1 MKRNIAKYIVGIV
14 CLLCCSST
22 VGWGQTY
29 TIKENTSKNNRSSVH
44 TRTQTIY
51 VNKSRTLYIPEM
63 RINDASATSNRDYA
77 WYVHWYGHSA
87 TKSRIAG
94 TNITVTEQYAKDR
107 GGENYDADG
116 KDTFTGTN
124 KYKSDLRS
132 CTDGLFWYE
141 GFGTNNTSDPT
152 NVLNKEK
159 DTNDYFLHLATCA
172 AAITYTAPDKLI
184 EDSLICDVSSYRNYS
199 INTTNKTFTEP
210 TLLKRYKYVIK
221 PASVCADKLKTG
233 PLETYTIDFPE
244 GSNTVN
250 FSMLSVPENY
260 FWYNT
265 NGNLTQGATFWY
277 SINETEYKVFD
288 HDQVQQ
294 VDLSKFKE
302 AVTINVKAKN
312 SNENWAACPILATY
326 IFNPK
331 KGTGFLLESEVT
343 DSRKPENFPDL
354 YEEIAYVDF
363 DESNTVGDL
372 KVENNISGTPLKQ
385 DQTVYGFM
393 YKDLSSARIYVTSA
407 QNQYGLYR
415 SANEPNVSQNNIDY
429 SGYNSAYTYGYLWIP
444 TIAKDGANDLYKNTV
459 LYDRTYMKTKSKY
472 GFFYYIDASDD
483 PGTLVNIPISGQV
496 CDNTELTITF
506 WLADMTRAYELN
518 GSYPL
523 APNINL
529 ILKGTNTEGEEVIL
543 HQFTSGDAKTE
554 LKIYGSNTKKINH
567 YLMQWQQ
574 LCYSLIIDANK
585 IAGCSDIRLEVQNN
599 EPHTDGADYAIDD
612 LRIYKSLPNIQV
624 QRQDACTA
632 STLLV
637 SLDYPTL
644 LRNMGWNLNA
654 NVLEDVDLSD
664 PFYRKHRYGL
674 MGENPYASVDRSNY
688 GNVYSA
694 FVDGEGNWVTIN
706 KSLEDDPAL
715 VKLGLHKS
723 YRAVIQTDLN
733 TATEI
738 LTPSTQEEAL
748 KSEIILNVR
757 AMNDYNADL
766 FPRNENGNLIP
777 AYYTETTKPID
788 FIDLKPFVKSGTPT
802 LNGIYTGDWEVNI
815 DAILADP
822 AEYERTVV
830 AFYKALQIPRIR
842 CSWTNSDKSIVYLK
856 AIDVFNSDLKY
867 VGEVYYD
874 EQGNKQTADGKYS
887 VVLFRPTDLA
897 NGDATVNVN
906 DPCTLKSPFV
916 VKPSITITVTP
927 TSEYNQTNCSGN
939 IRTFEAQL
947 WVEKEDGS
955 FVDFAS
961 VYSSGYTFDWFL
973 GSEEDYN
980 KINPDG
986 YSSLH
991 ALIIAYRNSKSN
1003 STDPLSA
1010 SEIQGSSLSETNK
1023 KLLIGLLGD
1032 GETEPLLV
1040 TGKEVS
1046 LRWVQYIMAMPYAPD
1061 HQSEDGNINYS
1072 FCTKPQQLVLDG
1084 EWDVPELAVGF
1095 PEIEYPINDVPLRL
1109 GLRHIAEGK
1118 KLSDIPIQNDIN
1130 FGVAGN
1136 DGGSL
1141 GILPSNKNVLLRQSN
1156 NVYQVVGTLESLS
1169 AKKNSSDNKLTVNF
1183 NDTSGLFE
1191 EGKVYSLYVPFGE
1204 YDSNGKLIE
1213 DACEGYAVLQIKIVP
1228 EFLTW
1233 QKGSGDVWYN
1243 DSNWKQSTESELYK
1257 GNKGNVD
1264 ANGSDNVANAFAP
1277 LYFTKI
1283 TIPGSQTLELENLSY
1298 TDNVLQTTDK
1308 ATANIQYEMAVD
1320 TVQGGY
1326 KISPYYINKVSE
1338 IYFKP
1343 NAQLRHQ
1350 QYLIYDTARVDFEM
1364 AKDAKYWMASPL
1376 QDVFAGDMYAPK
1388 GTARQE
1394 TYAFDPIFY
1403 SESAPNSGNDR
1414 QNPAFYQKAW
1424 DKGITMYTNTEG
1436 TASTSY
1442 SVVNSNWSI
1451 EYNDVNVPYALG
1463 KGFYASVE
1471 SFNNA
1476 SALVR
1481 LPKADKSYLYEALRS
1496 TKATTLSSRADS
1508 VGRLAGAT
1516 PITVVLADS
1525 DTKEAWW
1532 QTTDGKEYP
1541 IADGDGKHFLLGN
1554 PYMYPLS
1561 MANFL
1566 KANEDVLAQKYWT
1579 LDNGTVVVGT
1589 PDVKFEWEEGTTL
1602 GDIKPMQAFFVEVK
1616 EGVTNGQVKFT
1627 PDMMKGETVETKT
1640 TLRSTTATHP
1650 VLALRAEKNNL
1661 QSIAFV
1667 TVRDDATNAYESDK
1681 DAVVM
1686 IDSELTDIPQ
1696 VYTVAGDR
1704 AAGVNAVKS
1713 LVNVPL
1719 GVYAASDK
1727 EEVTLTIEGVSNFI
1741 GTLYL
1746 YDAVTGKNQA
1756 LVGDSHTFYVT
1767 GSTHGRYFLRSSES
1781 PTANETVQADAISIY
1796 SAVSGKV
1803 VVSATE
1809 RLKQVQVFTTSGTL
1823 VRSLQPN
1830 QSVHTF
1836 DLSQGLYLIRAVTDG
1851 MVKTEKVLVR

>member
-22 VGWGQTY
+22 VGWGQY
-29 TIKENTSKNNRSSVH
+29 TINQNSKGNRNTVH

-51 VNKSRTLYIPEM
+51 VDKSRTLYIPEM
-63 RINDASATSNRDYA
+63 RINDASSPNNRDYA
-77 WYVHWYGHSA
+77 WYVHWYGS
-87 TKSRIAG
+87 SNIAG
-94 TNITVTEQYAKDR
+94 ANVTINANEAKNR
-107 GGENYDADG
+107 GGIVQG
-116 KDTFTGTN
+116 GT
-124 KYKSDLRS
+124 YKTDLRK
-132 CTDGLFWYE
+132 CKDGLWWYE
-141 GFGTNNTSDPT
+141 GFGTGNTSNPT
-152 NVLNKEK
+152 DNLNQDK
-159 DTNDYFLHLATCA
+159 NDDGYFLHLATCA
-172 AAITYTAPDKLI
+172 AAIKYTAPNNLI
-184 EDSLICDVSSYRNYS
+184 EEVLNCDVSNYRDYT
-199 INTTNKTFTEP
+199 INTSNNTFTEP
-210 TLLKRYKYVIK
+210 TLLKRYKYIIK
-221 PASVCADKLKTG
+221 PAKVCADALQKG
-233 PLETYTIDFPE
+233 PLETYTIDFPK
-244 GSNTVN
+244 GSKTVN

-260 FWYNT
+260 FWH
-265 NGNLTQGATFWY
+265 NGNALAQGAIFCY
-277 SINETEYKVFD
+277 AIGNENGPYNDFD

-294 VDLSKFKE
+294 VDLSKYNN
-302 AVTINVKAKN
+302 AVTIYVKAKN
-312 SNENWAACPILATY
+312 SNGNLLSNVLATY
-326 IFNPK
+326 TFNPRE
-331 KGTGFLLESEVT
+331 GTGFLLEGKVT
-343 DSRKPENFPDL
+343 NSRKPENYPNL

-363 DESNTVGDL
+363 DNSNTVSELTVD
-372 KVENNISGTPLKQ
+372 NNISDAPLGQ
-385 DQTVYGFM
+385 NQTVYGFM
-393 YKDLSSARIYVTSA
+393 YKNVNSSRDYCTSA

-415 SANEPNVSQNNIDY
+415 SANKNEISY
-429 SGYNSAYTYGYLWIP
+429 SYQWGDIKAPWYTFDGIQKRYLWIP
-444 TIAKDGANDLYKNTV
+444 LTDNRSFYEQKQ
-459 LYDRTYMKTKSKY
+459 LYDRTYEKTKNSSSQKY
-472 GFFYYIDASDD
+472 GYFYYIDASDD
-483 PGTLVNIPISGQV
+483 PGTLVDVPINGIL
-496 CDNTELTITF
+496 CGYTELTVTA
-506 WLADMTRAYELN
+506 WLSDMTRSGKSDN
-518 GSYPL
+518 GTGNFPL
-523 APNINL
+523 PPNINL
-529 ILKGTNTEGEEVIL
+529 ILKGKKNGEDVIL
-543 HQFTSGDAKTE
+543 HQFTSGNALTNYKSE
-554 LKIYGSNTKKINH
+554 KNK

-574 LCYSLIIDANK
+574 LCYTVVLNSDK
-585 IAGCSDIRLEVQNN
+585 IADCTDFHLEVQNN

-612 LRIYKSLPNIQV
+612 VRIYKSLPNISV
-624 QRQDACTA
+624 GRQDACTA

-637 SLDYPTL
+637 SSDYDAL
-644 LRNMGWNLNA
+644 LRNMGWSEQP
-654 NVLEDVDLSD
+654 NVLEGVEGYDV
-664 PFYRKHRYGL
+664 YKKYRYGL
-674 MGENPYASVDRSNY
+674 NGNDPTSSYRSTDV
-688 GNVYSA
+688 GNVFLGFADEFATNTGTSL
-694 FVDGEGNWVTIN
+694 DDWVTVDEELWHRNTDVWKNLAKYLRVAVPTNNTSFATTIPQSREAAEEVEVLLN
-706 KSLEDDPAL
+706 VRALNDFIYDQSSYSGFDFNTLATKLDMLCTRTGNVISDIKSDAILNGTN
-715 VKLGLHKS
+715 GLDQV
-723 YRAVIQTDLN
+723 Y
-733 TATEI
+733 
-738 LTPSTQEEAL
+738 EEAL
-748 KSEIILNVR
+748 KL
-757 AMNDYNADL
+757 M
-766 FPRNENGNLIP
+766 
-777 AYYTETTKPID
+777 
-788 FIDLKPFVKSGTPT
+788 
-802 LNGIYTGDWEVNI
+802 
-815 DAILADP
+815 
-822 AEYERTVV
+822 YE
-830 AFYKALQIPRIR
+830 KLEIPRIS
-842 CSWTNSDKSIVYLK
+842 CPWWNTTTKTLYLA
-856 AIDVFNSDLKY
+856 AIDVYNTDLKFKGET
-867 VGEVYYD
+867 VGNGTASGEYEVILWGVGPD
-874 EQGNKQTADGKYS
+874 KVTSNA
-887 VVLFRPTDLA
+887 
-897 NGDATVNVN
+897 
-906 DPCTLKSPFV
+906 LKFQDNACLLHSPFV

-1003 STDPLSA
+1003 STAPLSA

-1061 HQSEDGNINYS
+1061 HQSEDGEKNYS

-1095 PEIEYPINDVPLRL
+1095 PEIEYPNLINDVPLRL
-1109 GLRHIAEGK
+1109 GLRHIAEGET
-1118 KLSDIPIQNDIN
+1118 LSDIPIQNGIN

-1136 DGGSL
+1136 DEGSL

-1169 AKKNSSDNKLTVNF
+1169 AKKNFRDNKLTVKF
-1183 NDTSGLFE
+1183 DTTSGLFE

-1204 YDSNGKLIE
+1204 YDSSGNLIE

-1233 QKGSGDVWYN
+1233 QKGCGDVWYN

-1283 TIPGSQTLELENLSY
+1283 TIPGSQTLELENPEKKEDGLTLNIS
-1298 TDNVLQTTDK
+1298 TDS
-1308 ATANIQYEMAVD
+1308 NIQYEMAVD
-1320 TVQGGY
+1320 TNTVQKGY

-1436 TASTSY
+1436 STSTSY

-1471 SFNNA
+1471 EFTNDEGK
-1476 SALVR
+1476 ALVR
-1481 LPKADKSYLYEALRS
+1481 LPKADDGYKYEELKS
-1496 TKATTLSSRADS
+1496 TKALSTIDKRPNT
-1508 VGRLAGAT
+1508 GKLAGEDD
-1516 PITVVLADS
+1516 IIVVLSDS
-1525 DTKEAWW
+1525 DDKDLWGS
-1532 QTTDGKEYP
+1532 TDDYP

-1554 PYMYPLS
+1554 PYMYPLDIKK
-1561 MANFL
+1561 FL
-1566 KANEDVLAQKYWT
+1566 TENTVLAQKYWT
-1579 LDNGTVVVGT
+1579 LSADGTLSVGT
-1589 PDVKFEWEEGTTL
+1589 PDVAFTWTDGTTVS
-1602 GDIKPMQAFFVEVK
+1602 GEIAPMQAFFVELQDSLTGNSSK
-1616 EGVTNGQVKFT
+1616 QVTFKTN
-1627 PDMMKGETVETKT
+1627 MMVEPETKT

-1741 GTLYL
+1741 GTLYI
-1746 YDAVTGKNQA
+1746 YDAVTGKSQA

-1781 PTANETVQADAISIY
+1781 PTTNETVQADAISIY
-1796 SAVSGKV
+1796 SAVPGKV

>member
-29 TIKENTSKNNRSSVH
+29 TIKYKNNGTKPQTDVPTFEQTVYIKKGESRELFVEDLRINKSSDYRWYVRWYRVDPKTGKVRQSVSNISSTNVTRDTDNDGGDASKGTYSGCLKVAQEYKDPNNRSLFWYHGFYTTNSNESTPVGAS
-44 TRTQTIY
+44 TI
-51 VNKSRTLYIPEM
+51 T
-63 RINDASATSNRDYA
+63 
-77 WYVHWYGHSA
+77 
-87 TKSRIAG
+87 
-94 TNITVTEQYAKDR
+94 
-107 GGENYDADG
+107 
-116 KDTFTGTN
+116 
-124 KYKSDLRS
+124 YKSD
-132 CTDGLFWYE
+132 G
-141 GFGTNNTSDPT
+141 SD
-152 NVLNKEK
+152 
-159 DTNDYFLHLATCA
+159 D
-172 AAITYTAPDKLI
+172 I
-184 EDSLICDVSSYRNYS
+184 LICDVSHTLDDLNWQGYGAT
-199 INTTNKTFTEP
+199 TTNLTEP
-210 TLLKRYKYVIK
+210 TIVKRYKFIIK
-221 PASVCADKLKTG
+221 NATTIQTALNAISNDEALNTFNITVPKGAKEVNLQLDMTANNYYWFNNQGYEFVYKVDEGTQVTLESADKRIITLSG
-233 PLETYTIDFPE
+233 PI
-244 GSNTVN
+244 
-250 FSMLSVPENY
+250 
-260 FWYNT
+260 NT
-265 NGNLTQGATFWY
+265 NKIVSVWA
-277 SINETEYKVFD
+277 KVKNKNTKKKIALYNIT
-288 HDQVQQ
+288 VQQ
-294 VDLSKFKE
+294 ES
-302 AVTINVKAKN
+302 
-312 SNENWAACPILATY
+312 
-326 IFNPK
+326 
-331 KGTGFLLESEVT
+331 GFELESKVEQSDNVY
-343 DSRKPENFPDL
+343 RKPEENPTMFEQIG
-354 YEEIAYVDF
+354 YYDF
-363 DESNTVGDL
+363 DLNDVI
-372 KVENNISGTPLKQ
+372 KRNNLSVTNNMRRTPMSS
-385 DQTVYGFM
+385 DITSYGFI
-393 YKDLSSARIYVTSA
+393 YPFLSHVGFYMNTTH
-407 QNQYGLYR
+407 NFYGLYR
-415 SANEPNVSQNNIDY
+415 SANVKGISDNGEHVDAGWPYAQANLKSE
-429 SGYNSAYTYGYLWIP
+429 YLWYYP
-444 TIAKDGANDLYKNTV
+444 LEDYENKATRNV
-459 LYDRTYMKTKSKY
+459 EFYDRTYTRTNKESCGY
-472 GFFYYIDASDD
+472 FFYTDASLETGSIIDVPID
-483 PGTLVNIPISGQV
+483 GTICSG
-496 CDNTELTITF
+496 TEHT
-506 WLADMTRAYELN
+506 
-518 GSYPL
+518 
-523 APNINL
+523 
-529 ILKGTNTEGEEVIL
+529 VIL
-543 HQFTSGDAKTE
+543 WGADLTTQEKNKTNPNLNLVLMGKDKVTGALKVLHRFSTGAAKEGLT
-554 LKIYGSNTKKINH
+554 
-567 YLMQWQQ
+567 QWQQ
-574 LCYSLIIDANK
+574 LCYRITINKADAEN
-585 IAGCSDIRLEVQNN
+585 CEDFYLEVQNN
-599 EPHTDGADYAIDD
+599 ASDTNGNDFAFDD
-612 LRIYKSLPNIQV
+612 VRIYKSLPNIQV

-637 SLDYPTL
+637 SSDYDAL
-644 LRNMGWNLNA
+644 LRNMGWSEQP
-654 NVLEDVDLSD
+654 NVLEGVEG
-664 PFYRKHRYGL
+664 YATYKKYRYGL
-674 MGENPYASVDRSNY
+674 NGNDPTSSYRSTDV
-688 GNVYSA
+688 GNVFFGFADEFATNTGTSL
-694 FVDGEGNWVTIN
+694 DDWVTVDEELWHRNTDVWKNLAKYLRVAVPTNYTSFATTIPQSREAAEEVEVLLN
-706 KSLEDDPAL
+706 VRALNDFIYDQSSYSGFDFNTLATKLDKLCTRTGNVISDIKSDAILNGTN
-715 VKLGLHKS
+715 GLDQV
-723 YRAVIQTDLN
+723 Y
-733 TATEI
+733 
-738 LTPSTQEEAL
+738 EEAL
-748 KSEIILNVR
+748 KL
-757 AMNDYNADL
+757 M
-766 FPRNENGNLIP
+766 
-777 AYYTETTKPID
+777 
-788 FIDLKPFVKSGTPT
+788 
-802 LNGIYTGDWEVNI
+802 
-815 DAILADP
+815 
-822 AEYERTVV
+822 YE
-830 AFYKALQIPRIR
+830 KLEIPRIS
-842 CSWTNSDKSIVYLK
+842 CPWWNTTTKTLYLA
-856 AIDVFNSDLKY
+856 AIDVYNTDLKFKGET
-867 VGEVYYD
+867 VGNGTASGEYEVILWGVGPD
-874 EQGNKQTADGKYS
+874 KVTSKA
-887 VVLFRPTDLA
+887 
-897 NGDATVNVN
+897 
-906 DPCTLKSPFV
+906 LKFQDNACLLHSPFV

-1003 STDPLSA
+1003 STAPLSA

-1061 HQSEDGNINYS
+1061 HQSEDGEKKYS

-1095 PEIEYPINDVPLRL
+1095 PEIEYPNPINDVPLRL
-1109 GLRHIAEGK
+1109 GLRHIAKGET
-1118 KLSDIPIQNDIN
+1118 LSDIPIQNGIN

-1136 DGGSL
+1136 DEGSL

-1156 NVYQVVGTLESLS
+1156 NVYKEVGTLESLS
-1169 AKKNSSDNKLTVNF
+1169 AKKNSSDNKLTVQF
-1183 NDTSGLFE
+1183 KATSGLFE

-1204 YDSNGKLIE
+1204 YDSSGNLIE

-1243 DSNWKQSTESELYK
+1243 DSNWEQSTEAELYK

-1403 SESAPNSGNDR
+1403 SENAPNSGNDR

-1436 TASTSY
+1436 STSTSY

-1471 SFNNA
+1471 EFTNDEGK
-1476 SALVR
+1476 ALVR
-1481 LPKADKSYLYEALRS
+1481 LPKADDGYKYEELKS
-1496 TKATTLSSRADS
+1496 TKALSTIDKRPNT
-1508 VGRLAGAT
+1508 GKLAGEDD
-1516 PITVVLADS
+1516 IIVVLSDS
-1525 DTKEAWW
+1525 DDKDLWGS
-1532 QTTDGKEYP
+1532 TDDYP

-1746 YDAVTGKNQA
+1746 YDAVTGKSQA

-1796 SAVSGKV
+1796 SAVPGKV